1 MNPIYD
7 KLTAFDFA
15 IVAVYLVTLL
25 AIGYRSSVR
34 QKKRSETL
42 FLASHSLNWY
52 NIGFNMWGTNVGPSS
67 LLAFASIG
75 FSAGIVGGNFEWYAF
90 VFLLLLAMVFAPR
103 YIASKVSTMP
113 EFMGKRYGKSTQD
126 ILAGYALIKILISW
140 LSLGLFSGGIL
151 VRQILGIPMWQSTLV
166 LVAFSGFFTYMGGLK
181 AIAKVNVFQMIL
193 LIIVS
198 LLLTCIGLQRLGGFT
213 ALAAKTPGHFWNLIH
228 PATDPGYPWHALLLG
243 YPVSAV
249 AFFCTDQSMVQSVL
263 GAKSLKQGQLGVA
276 FIGWL
281 KVLALPLF
289 ILPGILCYGLF
300 PNLADDKLAYM
311 TMVTN
316 LFPTGLNGLVICVLI
331 AVLVATIGSSLN
343 ALSTVFTKDIYVN
356 NIHPQASV
364 KQQISVGRYTVIA
377 GCVLAVLMAIAFDN
391 IRGKTLFDI
400 FQSILGYLA
409 PPLAVTFLLSVF
421 WRRTT
426 KTAVNVI
433 LSFGSAFSLIVGML
447 NLWILP
453 PDGKT
458 GENTWWPHYFLISFY
473 IFAILF
479 AAAIVISLLDKKK
492 VTAAIETAPLPKTD
506 KQVKLLFILLGLVIL
521 SLYIIFNGH

>member
-1 MNPIYD
+1 MNKIYD
-7 KLTAFDFA
+7 KLTALDFA
-15 IVAVYLVTLL
+15 IVAIYLVALL
-25 AIGYRSSVR
+25 VIGYVASFKN
-34 QKKRSETL
+34 KKKDETL
-42 FLASHSLNWY
+42 FLAGNSLNWY

-75 FSAGIVGGNFEWYAF
+75 YTAGIVGGNFEWYAF

-151 VRQILGIPMWQSTLV
+151 VRQILGIPMWESTIV
-166 LVAFSGFFTYMGGLK
+166 LVAFSGLFTYMGGLK

-198 LLLTCIGLQRLGGFT
+198 LTLTYLGLEKIGGLSG
-213 ALAAKTPGHFWNLIH
+213 LAAKTPSHFWNLTK
-228 PATDPGYPWHALLLG
+228 PASDPGYPWQAILLG

-263 GAKSLKQGQLGVA
+263 GAKNLKQGQLGIN

-281 KVLALPLF
+281 KVLALPMF
-289 ILPGILCYGLF
+289 ILPGIICYVLY
-300 PNLADDKLAYM
+300 PNLGDDKLAYM

-316 LFPTGLNGLVICVLI
+316 LFPSGLNGLVICVLI

-356 NIHPQASV
+356 NINKNATV
-364 KQQISVGRYTVIA
+364 KQQVNVGRLVVIV
-377 GCVLAVLMAIAFDN
+377 GCILAVLMAIALDN
-391 IRGKTLFDI
+391 IEGKTLFDI

-421 WRRTT
+421 WKRTT
-426 KTAVNVI
+426 KLAVNVI
-433 LSFGSAFSLIVGML
+433 LSAGSAVSLFVGIL

-453 PDGKT
+453 PNSKT
-458 GENTWWPHYFLISFY
+458 GVHTWWPHYFLVSFY
-473 IFAILF
+473 LF
-479 AAAIVISLLDKKK
+479 VLLFVAAIVISLVDNNK
-492 VTAAIETAPLPKTD
+492 VKAAIEQNEIPTTSK
-506 KQVKLLFILLGLVIL
+506 KVKLLFALLGLVIL
-521 SLYIIFNGH
+521 TLYIIFNGH

>member
-1 MNPIYD
+1 MNEIYN
-7 KLTAFDFA
+7 KLTTLDFA
-15 IVAVYLVTLL
+15 IVAIYLVALL
-25 AIGYRSSVR
+25 VIGYVASFRN
-34 QKKRSETL
+34 KKKAETL
-42 FLASHSLNWY
+42 FLASNSLNWY

-151 VRQILGIPMWQSTLV
+151 VRQILGIPMWQSTIV
-166 LVAFSGFFTYMGGLK
+166 LVAFSGLFTYMGGLK

-198 LLLTCIGLQRLGGFT
+198 LALSYIGLQKVGGIT
-213 ALAAKTPGHFWNLIH
+213 ALVHKTPGHFWNLVR
-228 PATDPGYPWHALLLG
+228 PVSDASYPWHALLLG
-243 YPVSAV
+243 YPISAI

-263 GAKSLKQGQLGVA
+263 GAKNLKQGQLGVN

-281 KVLALPLF
+281 KVLALPMF
-289 ILPGILCYGLF
+289 ILPGILCFVLF

-356 NIHPQASV
+356 NINPLATV
-364 KQQISVGRYTVIA
+364 RQQVNVGRYTVIA
-377 GCVLAVLMAIAFDN
+377 GCVLAVLMAIALDN
-391 IRGKTLFDI
+391 IEGKTLFDI

-421 WRRTT
+421 WKRTT
-426 KTAVNVI
+426 KLAVNVI
-433 LSFGSAFSLIVGML
+433 LSAGSAFSLLVGML

-453 PDGKT
+453 PNTKT

-473 IFAILF
+473 IFAVLF
-479 AAAIVISLLDKKK
+479 VAAILISLLDKNK
-492 VTAAIETAPLPKTD
+492 VTATLDTAPLPKTS
-506 KQVKLLFILLGLVIL
+506 KQVKILFAVLGLVIL

>member
-1 MNPIYD
+1 MNEIYN
-7 KLTAFDFA
+7 KLTALDFA
-15 IVAVYLVTLL
+15 IIVIYLIALL
-25 AIGYRSSVR
+25 AIRYIASFRN
-34 QKKRSETL
+34 KKKDETL
-42 FLASHSLNWY
+42 FMAGNSLNWY
-52 NIGFNMWGTNVGPSS
+52 NIGFNMWGTNVGPAS

-75 FSAGIVGGNFEWYAF
+75 FSAGIVGANFEWYAF

-113 EFMGKRYGKSTQD
+113 GFMGKRYGKSTQD

-151 VRQILGIPMWQSTLV
+151 VRQILGIPMWQSTIV
-166 LVAFSGFFTYMGGLK
+166 LVAFSGLFTYMGGLK

-198 LLLTCIGLQRLGGFT
+198 LALSFIGLQKLGGFD

-228 PATDPGYPWHALLLG
+228 PASDPGYPWHALLLG

-263 GAKSLKQGQLGVA
+263 GAKNLKQGQLGVN

-281 KVLALPLF
+281 KILALPMF
-289 ILPGILCYGLF
+289 ILPGILCFALF
-300 PNLADDKLAYM
+300 PELTDDKLAYM

-316 LFPTGLNGLVICVLI
+316 LFPPGLNGLVICVLI

-356 NIHPQASV
+356 NMNPQASV
-364 KQQISVGRYTVIA
+364 KQQINVGRYSVIA

-391 IRGKTLFDI
+391 IKGKTLFDI

-421 WRRTT
+421 WKRTT
-426 KTAVNVI
+426 KLAVNVI
-433 LSFGSAFSLIVGML
+433 LSAGSAFSLFVGML

-453 PDGKT
+453 PDTKT

-473 IFAILF
+473 IFAVLF
-479 AAAIVISLLDKKK
+479 VAAIVISLADKNK

-506 KQVKLLFILLGLVIL
+506 KQVKILFALLGLVIL
-521 SLYIIFNGH
+521 FLYIIFNGH